1 MASNYTHLFRPI
13 KIRGVD
19 FKNRFILA
27 PVSANLAGT
36 DGLATTQFVDW
47 FRVFARGGAAILYVG
62 NASIDITE
70 SRDEESQLDLAGH
83 NSALPLSWYAE
94 MCKEYDCH
102 ASLEVN
108 HNGKDTLFET
118 VGHLPFSSSP
128 IPGDTEKMFAAL
140 ENREARI
147 PIEMDQSKI
156 DETVMKYAKACY
168 TMKRAGM
175 DVALLHGGHG
185 NLLAQFTSP
194 HYNRR
199 TDKYGGSTEKRARF
213 AIEVVEKVR
222 ELCGPNFVIDYR
234 ISADEIIEDGM
245 RFNETLR
252 LIKLLKEHGVD
263 MFNVSAGLHTESMM
277 AYVTYWLQDYTMARG
292 FNVHWTEKIKDYFHG
307 DIILS
312 AVGSIVN
319 VDLAEEYLTKGF
331 CDFVAMCRPLMADPD
346 MPKKAA
352 GNRPEDIRPCLR
364 CNACLMRLG
373 GMPGI
378 PGPNGP
384 REMNCAINPA
394 LGLTRL
400 LKEGE
405 IPLARDRKK
414 VAVIGGGPAGLTALF
429 TGVER
434 GHDVTLYEK
443 SGRVGGR
450 IIQAAASPY
459 KIDMRDYLKW
469 LEGQARKIVDAGMA
483 KILLNTEATQEIIE
497 MEDYD
502 AVIIA
507 VGAEP
512 LIPDVPGIDRPNVI
526 WAADAM
532 TRHRDK
538 TGKKIVIIGAG
549 DVGMEAALD
558 FTDDGKEVGI
568 IDMMDA
574 PSASGFNPL
583 IGLLKEKGIEVRYN
597 TSLVEVTSN
606 GVMVKDKD
614 GRIFEIEADS
624 VLPAA
629 GMKINTSLV
638 ESFRHCA
645 PETECVVVGDAK
657 AVGGNITMA
666 VNPAFQATIH
676 L

>member
-1 MASNYTHLFRPI
+1 MASNYTHLFKPI

-27 PVSANLAGT
+27 PVSTNLVGYDGT
-36 DGLATTQFVDW
+36 VTSQFVDW
-47 FRVFARGGAAILYVG
+47 FRTFARGGAAILYVG

-70 SRDEESQLDLAGH
+70 SRDEESQLDLAGSH
-83 NSALPLSWYAE
+83 CTLPLSWYAE
-94 MCKEYDCH
+94 MCREYDCH

-128 IPGDTEKMFAAL
+128 VPGDTEKMFAAL
-140 ENREARI
+140 ENREARD
-147 PIEMDQSKI
+147 PIEMDQAKI

-213 AIEVVEKVR
+213 AVEVVEKVR
-222 ELCGPNFVIDYR
+222 ELCGPDFVIDYR

-245 RFNETLR
+245 RFEETLM
-252 LIKLLKEHGVD
+252 LMKLLKEHGVD

-277 AYVTYWLQDYTMARG
+277 AYVTYWLQDYTMPRG

-319 VDLAEEYLTKGF
+319 VDLAEEYLAKGF
-331 CDFVAMCRPLMADPD
+331 CDFIAVCRPLLADPD

-364 CNACLMRLG
+364 CNSCLMRLG
-373 GMPGI
+373 GMPGM

-384 REMNCAINPA
+384 KEMNCAINPT

-400 LKEGE
+400 LKGGE

-414 VAVIGGGPAGLTALF
+414 VAVIGGGPAGLSALF
-429 TGVER
+429 AGVER

-450 IIQAAASPY
+450 TIQAAAYPF
-459 KIDMRDYLKW
+459 KADMKDYLKW
-469 LEGQARKIVDAGMA
+469 LEFQTWKIVKAGKA
-483 KILLNTEATQEIIE
+483 NILLDTEATPELIE
-497 MEDYD
+497 AEGYD

-507 VGAEP
+507 VGAGP
-512 LIPDVPGIDRPNVI
+512 LIPGVPGIDRPNVL
-526 WAADAM
+526 WAADAA
-532 TRHRDK
+532 TKHRDK
-538 TGKKIVIIGAG
+538 IGKKVVIVGAG
-549 DVGMEAALD
+549 DVGMEAAVV
-558 FTDDGKEVGI
+558 FAGDGKEVEI
-568 IDMMDA
+568 IDMKDA
-574 PSASGFNPL
+574 PPPSGFNPL
-583 IGLLKEKGIEVRYN
+583 FSLLKEKGVEVRYG
-597 TSLVEVTSN
+597 TTLVEVT
-606 GVMVKDKD
+606 D
-614 GRIFEIEADS
+614 GGIIAMNRDGAAFKIAADNVLLAVGMEIDT
-624 VLPAA
+624 
-629 GMKINTSLV
+629 KLV
-638 ESFRHCA
+638 ESFRHSA

-657 AVGGNITMA
+657 AAAGNLTTA
-666 VNPAFQATIH
+666 VNPAFYAVLHI
-676 L
+676 